1 MAINLKAP
9 ESKELRPRIT
19 VLGVGGAGGNAVNNM
34 IEAGLEG
41 VDFVV
46 ANTDAQA
53 LAQSKCG
60 RRIQLGV
67 STTEGLGAGAQPEV
81 GRAGAEESMAEIMEQ
96 LQGAHMV
103 FIAAGMGGGTGTGAA
118 PIIARAVRE
127 AGILTVGVVTKP
139 FALEGDRRM
148 RVAERG
154 IAELQQFVHTLIVIP
169 NQNLFRVAND
179 RTTMAQAFAMADEV
193 LHAGVRGVTDL
204 IVMPGLIN
212 LDFADIKSV
221 ISEMGKAMMGTG
233 EAEGEDRAQR
243 AADMAISNPLLDDVT
258 MKGAKGVLIN
268 ITGGPDLMLFEVEQ
282 AANRIRAEV
291 DPDANIIF
299 GNTILADMEGRIRV
313 SVVATGIDAELV
325 RMPAPE
331 KVRTLHPHLNLKAPR
346 MAEPAP
352 SPYRAPAAAPQPQYQ
367 PGANPVH
374 ATMDALASQ
383 MGAEKSPAEDY
394 ILGGA
399 DAPEMPAEPAPVAI
413 KYPAVET
420 RRPIEAQPLAQR
432 APQPEKKGG
441 WSIFGRKKSA
451 SDLRTEPMVEPRM
464 QEPRAAAPRATAQ
477 VVQPQ
482 TAPQPQDAPR
492 GNADDLFPDH
502 KRDEQFE
509 IPAFLRRQSN

>member
-1 MAINLKAP
+1 MAINLKVP
-9 ESKELRPRIT
+9 ENKELRPRIT

-34 IEAGLEG
+34 IDAGLEG

-53 LAQSKCG
+53 LAQSKAS

-67 STTEGLGAGAQPEV
+67 TTTEGLGAGAQPDV
-81 GRAGAEESMAEIMEQ
+81 GRAGAEESLDEIMEQ

-118 PIIARAVRE
+118 PVIARAVRE
-127 AGILTVGVVTKP
+127 VGILTVGVVTKP
-139 FALEGDRRM
+139 FSLEGDRRM

-299 GNTILADMEGRIRV
+299 GNTILDDMEGRIRV
-313 SVVATGIDAELV
+313 SVVATGIDAELT
-325 RMPAPE
+325 RMAQPQE
-331 KVRTLHPHLNLKAPR
+331 KVRPLHPHLAVKQASRLVQP
-346 MAEPAP
+346 PAP
-352 SPYRAPAAAPQPQYQ
+352 APVAPQPVL
-367 PGANPVH
+367 NPVH
-374 ATMDALASQ
+374 ATMNALANQ
-383 MGAEKSPAEDY
+383 IGAEKSPAQDY
-394 ILGGA
+394 ILGSPE
-399 DAPEMPAEPAPVAI
+399 APEIPAEPLALSA
-413 KYPAVET
+413 KYPATET
-420 RRPIEAQPLAQR
+420 YRPLSQQPLAPKARQR
-432 APQPEKKGG
+432 GPEEKKGG
-441 WSIFGRKKSA
+441 WSIFGRKKTAVDIHGDSF
-451 SDLRTEPMVEPRM
+451 V
-464 QEPRAAAPRATAQ
+464 EPRAAMPGAQRASVQTLPPIQAPAE
-477 VVQPQ
+477 QP
-482 TAPQPQDAPR
+482 R
-492 GNADDLFPDH
+492 NNADDLFPDH
-502 KRDEQFE
+502 KREEQFE